1 MSISGT
7 FVRPKPLQ
15 VGLVKRL
22 FDRIEELEDD
32 REVGPKYDTLVFS
45 GVKRI
50 TDAAVLLIF
59 SGSNRAGT
67 AHAEIEEWFPLSQ
80 LRKIEC
86 DPDLY
91 AAQVLARQEWGV
103 SIDATR

>member
-15 VGLVKRL
+15 VGLVKQL

-59 SGSNRAGT
+59 SGSNRSGT
-67 AHAEIEEWFPLSQ
+67 ATAEITEWFPLSQ
-80 LRKIEC
+80 LRKIEG

-91 AAQVLARQEWGV
+91 ATKYILKQKGFG
-103 SIDATR
+103 

>member
-1 MSISGT
+1 MAIGGS
-7 FVRPKPLQ
+7 FVRPKPLK
-15 VGLVKRL
+15 VGLVKQL
-22 FDRIEELEDD
+22 FDRIEELDDD
-32 REVGPKYDTLVFS
+32 RHVGRLYDTLVFN

-50 TDAAVLLIF
+50 TDAAVKLVF
-59 SGSNRAGT
+59 SGSNLAGT

-91 AAQVLARQEWGV
+91 ATKYNLKQKWFA
-103 SIDATR
+103 